1 MTKDTQKPVAK
12 SKRGLSLTEVARN
25 VLTEAAGLGPK
36 VAYSEPPQKLNPTDG
51 PARGPIQD
59 LSHDNNERAT
69 GDSVSA
75 GAPTQKLSPNSDQG
89 AVDDLGD
96 SATSNDE
103 KTPAAKAVRGGRTDK
118 VPGGHYPAQEKY
130 NPDGKKIFSE
140 ADEKDDDEDEEDD
153 DDDDDKDNL
162 KKMDKDAEDDDH
174 EEPDGDEGCKK
185 EEFEE
190 EYELVPED
198 VIDHGIAEANI
209 PEHMAALFSG
219 DAADL
224 SEEFKERALTIFEA
238 AVRDVSLTMFETLKE
253 HYDVALSEAV
263 EVYRDSLSEQIDDY
277 LGYVVEQWLAE
288 NEVAVESGLRAE
300 LTEDF
305 ISGLRNLFI
314 ENYIDIPA
322 EKVDVV
328 EALNEKIEELEERL
342 NEEFEQNVA
351 LRKDLAEAIKVE
363 IFNEATRGL
372 SDVQV
377 EKLRSL
383 TEGITTSDVNEYA
396 EKVLTLKESY
406 LTPGAKTSAT
416 AGTKTL
422 DVIEPSVVKDGKTGQ
437 VLSEEGGA
445 PELSPRMEAY
455 SRSLSRQVNSPTYK
469 K

>member
-1 MTKDTQKPVAK
+1 MTKDTQKPGAK
-12 SKRGLSLTEVARN
+12 AKRGLSLTEVARN

-51 PARGPIQD
+51 PARGSIQD

-69 GDSVSA
+69 GPSASA
-75 GAPTQKLSPNSDQG
+75 GAATQKLSPNSDQG

-118 VPGGHYPAQEKY
+118 VPGGNYPAQEKY
-130 NPDGKKIFSE
+130 NPDNKKIFAEDDILEDDEYVAE
-140 ADEKDDDEDEEDD
+140 ADDE

-162 KKMDKDAEDDDH
+162 KKMDKDAEDDDDDGDH
-174 EEPDGDEGCKK
+174 DEPDGDECKK
-185 EEFEE
+185 ED
-190 EYELVPED
+190 LVPED
-198 VIDHGIAEANI
+198 VIDQGIAEANI
-209 PEHMAALFSG
+209 PQHMAALFSG
-219 DAADL
+219 NAADL
-224 SEEFKERALTIFEA
+224 SEDFKEKALTIFEA
-238 AVRDVSLTMFETLKE
+238 AVRDVSVSMFETLRE
-253 HYDVALSEAV
+253 HYDVALNEAV

-277 LGYVVEQWLAE
+277 LGYVVEQWVAE
-288 NEVAVESGLRAE
+288 NEVAIESGLRAE

-305 ISGLRNLFI
+305 ISGLRNLFV

-328 EALNEKIEELEERL
+328 ESLNERITELEERL
-342 NEEFEQNVA
+342 NEEFETNVS
-351 LRKDLAEAIKVE
+351 LRRELSEAIKVE

-377 EKLRSL
+377 EKLRGL

-406 LTPGAKTSAT
+406 LTTGSKSSAT
-416 AGTKTL
+416 SGDKTL

-445 PELSPRMEAY
+445 PERTPRMAAY
-455 SRSLSRQVNSPTYK
+455 VNSLSRQVNSPTYK